1 MSLSGTH
8 SKLANLGKTEQD
20 EEDED
25 NNPKDH
31 IQWTYYKYEGQKIW
45 GNAS

>member
-1 MSLSGTH
+1 MSGTH

-20 EEDED
+20 DEDED

-31 IQWTYYKYEGQKIW
+31 IQ
-45 GNAS
+45 